1 MALSINGRRS
11 VNGTATSESWR
22 ISLSVSWLI
31 CRLRPAPRSPCR
43 RWRAYRR
50 DLRRSL
56 AALEVLMRRAVVAVR
71 QRCPLARL
79 ALAGRRTATGDA
91 AVERSS
97 LDLLFDEA
105 DGGLDPLGHGPG
117 DLRLHGDREVAA
129 DVLEEGAIRLR
140 EVVRIGGQAL
150 HRPLT
155 RRKDV
160 AAVLEVR
167 LLVDV
172 GVDQVLDRAID
183 RSRVLIHAV
192 LNMEDPL
199 VHESSSFSLKCAG
212 SPFGS
217 GKSFRIARAAE
228 DSTTVPEP
236 VTNVLSFVNRP
247 RSLTLCTH
255 RFASYT
261 SAGDLARI
269 RSSEPRLAGRAD
281 GRVGIAP

>member
-1 MALSINGRRS
+1 MSRAVNGRRS
-11 VNGTATSESWR
+11 AIRNATSESWR

-43 RWRAYRR
+43 RGRAYRR
-50 DLRRSL
+50 DLRCSL
-56 AALEVLMRRAVVAVR
+56 PALEVLMRGAVVAVR
-71 QRCPLARL
+71 QRGPLAGL
-79 ALAGRRTATGDA
+79 ALTGRRAATSDA
-91 AVERSS
+91 AVEGSR
-97 LDLLFDEA
+97 LDLLLDEA
-105 DGGLDPLGHGPG
+105 DCRLDALGHGPG
-117 DLRLHGDREVAA
+117 DLRLHGDGEIAA
-129 DVLEEGAIRLR
+129 DVLEEGAIRLC
-140 EVVRIGGQAL
+140 EVVRIRGQAL

-155 RRKDV
+155 GRQDV
-160 AAVLEVR
+160 PAVLEVR

-217 GKSFRIARAAE
+217 GKSFRIPRAAE

-247 RSLTLCTH
+247 QVLDSLYPRPRGLHISGRSGANTPLRTPPGGPC
-255 RFASYT
+255 
-261 SAGDLARI
+261 
-269 RSSEPRLAGRAD
+269 
-281 GRVGIAP
+281 

>member
-1 MALSINGRRS
+1 MSRAVNGRRS
-11 VNGTATSESWR
+11 AIRNATSESWR
-22 ISLSVSWLI
+22 FSLSVSWLI
-31 CRLRPAPRSPCR
+31 CRLRPAQRSPCR

-50 DLRRSL
+50 DLRCSL
-56 AALEVLMRRAVVAVR
+56 AALEVLMRGAVVAVR
-71 QRCPLARL
+71 QRCPLAGL
-79 ALAGRRTATGDA
+79 ALAGRRTATGDT

-105 DGGLDPLGHGPG
+105 DGGLDTLGHGPG

-155 RRKDV
+155 GREDV
-160 AAVLEVR
+160 AAVLEVC

-172 GVDQVLDRAID
+172 GVDQVLDGAID

-192 LNMEDPL
+192 LNMEEPL

-247 RSLTLCTH
+247 RTSDVCTRIAQDH
-255 RFASYT
+255 T
-261 SAGDLARI
+261 SAGDLA
-269 RSSEPRLAGRAD
+269 
-281 GRVGIAP
+281 